1 MAAGKLRWAVRSGL
15 VVLLLGASLLLAQVL
30 GFRLTH
36 RIDDRAALLDRRQLP
51 RFEDYLTNIK
61 DESGIDIRL
70 LLLDS
75 VPGGSLEEFAVQHA
89 RSLGIGRTLDRRGV
103 LFAYDVSRRRLRI
116 EIGPTLQGI
125 FTDAFVGYLMRHHVR
140 NFFAAGDP
148 NLGLQLTL
156 RLLQG
161 RLRRAALGEEYD
173 PRAAEF
179 IEDRGR
185 LASGGGAGATMPATG
200 QEHPYSTAHADTAA
214 LRRFRPQPTVEETY
228 RHYIEWLSEPRLY
241 TDVELF
247 TEPSRAFLAT
257 FPATPAYTEYLLLGE
272 YGRAY
277 QILVRGD
284 LALLYFTDDPFLSPH
299 LFRRNNAGWQ
309 LDLAAELRDTRE
321 YVGGPW
327 TWTLVQQD
335 DDFTRAFVDRYTVL
349 GPFMRVAGGDNRPI
363 PVHVADVPGF
373 ATRQGA
379 DHPPGVEQ
387 ITVTEAAERIA
398 ALKQKPAIVLLYSTW
413 DKATRTS
420 FPAILAL
427 LRRCEDSGVQ
437 VLAFSMDQNWNAVRQ
452 LPEFLR
458 TAAAPFPPVHL
469 YQWPSGQ
476 LTGTMAPLG
485 IRIGTSWMPPLAA
498 VRDRDG
504 RVRAQAEGL
513 VSAGSDV
520 RLAELA
526 EACDALASP
535 SSAQTAIP

>member
-1 MAAGKLRWAVRSGL
+1 MAAGKLRWAVRGVL
-15 VVLLLGASLLLAQVL
+15 VALLIVASLFLAKVL

-51 RFEDYLTNIK
+51 RFEDYLANIK
-61 DESGIDIRL
+61 DESGIDIRFL
-70 LLLDS
+70 LVDT
-75 VPGGSLEEFAVQHA
+75 VPGGSLEDFAVQQA

-103 LFAYDVSRRRLRI
+103 LFAYDVSQRRLRI

-125 FTDAFVGYLMRHHVR
+125 FTDAFVGYLMRRHVGI
-140 NFFAAGDP
+140 FFAAGDP

-156 RLLQG
+156 RFLQS

-173 PRAAEF
+173 PRAAQY
-179 IEDRGR
+179 IEDRVR
-185 LASGGGAGATMPATG
+185 LASGGGAAATMPAIG
-200 QEHPYSTAHADTAA
+200 QEHLYTTAHADTAA

-277 QILVRGD
+277 QVLVRGD

-299 LFRRNNAGWQ
+299 LFRRSEAGWQ
-309 LDLAAELRDTRE
+309 MDLAAELRDTRE
-321 YVGGPW
+321 YVGAPW

-335 DDFTRAFVDRYTVL
+335 DDFTRAFVDRYTMI
-349 GPFMRVAGGDNRPI
+349 GPIMRVAGGDNRPI

-373 ATRQGA
+373 ASRQGA

-398 ALKQKPAIVLLYSTW
+398 AVNEKPAIVLLYSTW
-413 DKATRTS
+413 D
-420 FPAILAL
+420 
-427 LRRCEDSGVQ
+427 
-437 VLAFSMDQNWNAVRQ
+437 
-452 LPEFLR
+452 
-458 TAAAPFPPVHL
+458 
-469 YQWPSGQ
+469 
-476 LTGTMAPLG
+476 
-485 IRIGTSWMPPLAA
+485 
-498 VRDRDG
+498 
-504 RVRAQAEGL
+504 
-513 VSAGSDV
+513 
-520 RLAELA
+520 
-526 EACDALASP
+526 
-535 SSAQTAIP
+535 

>member
-1 MAAGKLRWAVRSGL
+1 MAVGKLRWAVRSIL
-15 VVLLLGASLLLAQVL
+15 VALLLGASLLLARVL

-51 RFEDYLTNIK
+51 MFEDYLASLE
-61 DESGIDIRL
+61 DESGIDIRFVL
-70 LLLDS
+70 VDS
-75 VPGGSLEEFAVQHA
+75 VPGGSLEDFAVQQA

-148 NLGLQLTL
+148 NLGLRLTL
-156 RLLQG
+156 RLLQS

-173 PRAAEF
+173 PRAAEY
-179 IEDRGR
+179 IEDRLR
-185 LASGGGAGATMPATG
+185 LASGGGAAGTMPAGG
-200 QEHPYSTAHADTAA
+200 QEHPYSTGRADTAA
-214 LRRFRPQPTVEETY
+214 LQRFGPQPTAEEAY
-228 RHYIEWLSEPRLY
+228 RRYLEWLSEPRLY

-257 FPATPAYTEYLLLGE
+257 FPATPAYTEDILLGE

-284 LALLYFTDDPFLSPH
+284 LTLLYFTDDPFLSPH
-299 LFRRNNAGWQ
+299 MFRRSEAGWQ

-321 YVGGPW
+321 YTGWPW

-335 DDFTRAFVDRYTVL
+335 DDFTRAFIDRYIML
-349 GPFMRVAGGDNRPI
+349 GPMLRVAGGDNRPI
-363 PVHVADVPGF
+363 PIHGAHVPAL
-373 ATRQGA
+373 ASRLGA

-387 ITVTEAAERIA
+387 LTVTDAAERIA
-398 ALKQKPAIVLLYSTW
+398 AVKERPAIVLLYSTW

-427 LRRCEDSGVQ
+427 LRRCEDSGAQ
-437 VLAFSMDQNWNAVRQ
+437 VLAFSMDENWNAVRQ

-458 TAAAPFPPVHL
+458 AAAAPFPPVHL
-469 YQWPSGQ
+469 YKWPSGQ
-476 LTGTMAPLG
+476 LTGAMAPLG
-485 IRIGTSWMPPLAA
+485 IRVGTSWMPPLAA

-513 VSAGSDV
+513 VSTGADE

-526 EACDALASP
+526 AACDELASP
-535 SSAQTAIP
+535 AAQAAIP

>member
-1 MAAGKLRWAVRSGL
+1 MAVGKLRWAVRSIL
-15 VVLLLGASLLLAQVL
+15 VALLLGASLLLARVL

-51 RFEDYLTNIK
+51 MFEDYLASLE
-61 DESGIDIRL
+61 DESGIDIRFVL
-70 LLLDS
+70 VDS
-75 VPGGSLEEFAVQHA
+75 VPGGSLEDFAVQQA

-148 NLGLQLTL
+148 NLGLRLTL
-156 RLLQG
+156 RLLQS

-173 PRAAEF
+173 PRAAEY
-179 IEDRGR
+179 IEDRLR
-185 LASGGGAGATMPATG
+185 LASGGGAAGTMPAGG
-200 QEHPYSTAHADTAA
+200 QEHPYSTARADTAA
-214 LRRFRPQPTVEETY
+214 LQRFGPQPTAEEAY
-228 RHYIEWLSEPRLY
+228 RRYLEWLSEPRLY

-257 FPATPAYTEYLLLGE
+257 FPATPAYTEDILLGE

-284 LALLYFTDDPFLSPH
+284 LTLLYFTDDPFLSPH
-299 LFRRNNAGWQ
+299 MFRRSEAGWQ

-321 YVGGPW
+321 YTGWPW

-335 DDFTRAFVDRYTVL
+335 DDFTRAFIDRYIML
-349 GPFMRVAGGDNRPI
+349 GPMLRVAGGDNRPI
-363 PVHVADVPGF
+363 PIHGAHVPAL
-373 ATRQGA
+373 ASRLGA

-387 ITVTEAAERIA
+387 LTVTDAAERIA
-398 ALKQKPAIVLLYSTW
+398 AVKERPAIVLLYSTW

-427 LRRCEDSGVQ
+427 LRRCEDSGAQ
-437 VLAFSMDQNWNAVRQ
+437 VLAFSMDENWNAVRQ

-458 TAAAPFPPVHL
+458 AAAAPIPPVHL
-469 YQWPSGQ
+469 YKWPSGQ
-476 LTGTMAPLG
+476 LTGAMAPLG
-485 IRIGTSWMPPLAA
+485 IRVGTSWMPPLAA

-513 VSAGSDV
+513 VSTGADE

-526 EACDALASP
+526 AACDELASP
-535 SSAQTAIP
+535 AAQAAIP

>member
-1 MAAGKLRWAVRSGL
+1 MAVGKLRWAVRSIL
-15 VVLLLGASLLLAQVL
+15 VALLLGASLLLARVL

-51 RFEDYLTNIK
+51 MFEDYLASLE
-61 DESGIDIRL
+61 DESGIDIRFVL
-70 LLLDS
+70 VDS
-75 VPGGSLEEFAVQHA
+75 VPGGSLEDFAVQQA

-148 NLGLQLTL
+148 NLGLRLTL
-156 RLLQG
+156 RLLQS

-173 PRAAEF
+173 PRAAEY
-179 IEDRGR
+179 IEDRLR
-185 LASGGGAGATMPATG
+185 LASGGGAAGTMPAGG
-200 QEHPYSTAHADTAA
+200 QEHPYSTARADTAA
-214 LRRFRPQPTVEETY
+214 LQRFGPQPTAEEAY
-228 RHYIEWLSEPRLY
+228 RRYLEWLSEPRLY

-257 FPATPAYTEYLLLGE
+257 FPATPAYTEDILLGE

-284 LALLYFTDDPFLSPH
+284 LTLLYFTDDPFLSPH
-299 LFRRNNAGWQ
+299 MFRRSEAGWQ

-321 YVGGPW
+321 YTGWPW

-335 DDFTRAFVDRYTVL
+335 DDFTRAFIDRYIML
-349 GPFMRVAGGDNRPI
+349 GPMLRVAGGDNRPI
-363 PVHVADVPGF
+363 PIHGAHVPAL
-373 ATRQGA
+373 ASRLGA

-387 ITVTEAAERIA
+387 LTVTDAAERIA
-398 ALKQKPAIVLLYSTW
+398 AVKERPAIVLLYSTW

-427 LRRCEDSGVQ
+427 LRRCEDSGAQ
-437 VLAFSMDQNWNAVRQ
+437 VLAFSMDENWNAVRQ

-458 TAAAPFPPVHL
+458 AAAAPFPPVHL
-469 YQWPSGQ
+469 YKWPSGQ
-476 LTGTMAPLG
+476 LTGAMAPLG
-485 IRIGTSWMPPLAA
+485 IRVGTSWMPPLAA

-513 VSAGSDV
+513 VSTGADE

-526 EACDALASP
+526 AACDELASP
-535 SSAQTAIP
+535 AAQAAIP